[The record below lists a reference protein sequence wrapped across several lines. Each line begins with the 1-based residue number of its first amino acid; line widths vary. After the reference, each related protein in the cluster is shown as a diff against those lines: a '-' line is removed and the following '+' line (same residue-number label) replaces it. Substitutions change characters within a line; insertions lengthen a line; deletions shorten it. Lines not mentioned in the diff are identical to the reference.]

1 VQVNLAGNQLPHSPP
16 AKVKFGGQYT
26 TGAIWG
32 DWKSTWRVDAVWQD
46 SYFAREYNSP
56 TDRID
61 SWGVIDLQARFR
73 NDTTQ
78 MEVRFFVKNLTDGD
92 NITNIIIEDALVGRY
107 RNARLLEPRTYGLIV
122 SKAF

>member
-1 VQVNLAGNQLPHSPP
+1 
-16 AKVKFGGQYT
+16 
-26 TGAIWG
+26 
-32 DWKSTWRVDAVWQD
+32 VDAVWQD

-78 MEVRFFVKNLTDGD
+78 TEVRFFIKNLTDGD

>member
-1 VQVNLAGNQLPHSPP
+1 
-16 AKVKFGGQYT
+16 
-26 TGAIWG
+26 
-32 DWKSTWRVDAVWQD
+32 VDAVWQD